1 MKKIISMATSAAILL
16 SSVSVAVA
24 ADKEAR
30 QPDVYVNARKIVFAD
45 QSAYITDEG
54 RTLVPARGVFEA
66 LGCSVEWDAENYVV
80 NISDSDQQK
89 NIVLTID
96 DADMKVKTGD
106 EEVVKTLEVPAQLMN
121 DRTMIPLRAVSEAL
135 GCMVMWDEGSYAINI
150 SEMKTISSEKFAEIM
165 QDALSG
171 ESKVLDE
178 PKAFFSFD
186 KVEAKPGEE
195 VELKLMYKSEEP
207 VKAMGIASIEFDNE
221 DVEVLDF
228 TLDENIKELV
238 DENLSKYTEEFN
250 SITVLF
256 ESEQAYE
263 GCIGSLKIKIG
274 DEVEEKEVKISAI
287 SAAKNSATRNI
298 KSIVEGGI
306 ITVVK

>member
-30 QPDVYVNARKIVFAD
+30 QPDVYVNATKIVFAD

-106 EEVVKTLEVPAQLMN
+106 EEVVKTLEVPAQLMI

-135 GCMVMWDEGSYAINI
+135 GCMVMWDEGSYTINI
-150 SEMKTISSEKFAEIM
+150 SEMKSISAEKFAEIM
-165 QDALSG
+165 QGAFDATEDAAQTPDATYTLEKSESQEDGIVEIKLMYKAELPASLAAVGNITFDDKAFDLVGFAFDESIKDIINTNLSNFNLEKKTIAVLFNDEQVFDG
-171 ESKVLDE
+171 CLGTLKFKVLDE
-178 PKAFFSFD
+178 
-186 KVEAKPGEE
+186 VEAME
-195 VELKLMYKSEEP
+195 
-207 VKAMGIASIEFDNE
+207 
-221 DVEVLDF
+221 
-228 TLDENIKELV
+228 
-238 DENLSKYTEEFN
+238 
-250 SITVLF
+250 
-256 ESEQAYE
+256 
-263 GCIGSLKIKIG
+263 
-274 DEVEEKEVKISAI
+274 ISAVPSTKTSTLRPI
-287 SAAKNSATRNI
+287 YSVVEDAK
-298 KSIVEGGI
+298 I
-306 ITVVK
+306 IINE